1 MDLEGENG
9 GKPPKTAICTK
20 LLALLDTMGVTEYQ
34 EGRRKAVAEN
44 LARLAFVV
52 SDVVVYVWNESFAN
66 ASYMK
71 RVKQLA
77 HDSTEVLFY
86 LFY

>member
-1 MDLEGENG
+1 LTE
-9 GKPPKTAICTK
+9 KTAICER
-20 LLALLDTMGVTEYQ
+20 LVALLDAMGVSEYQ
-34 EGRRKAVAEN
+34 ARRRQAVAEN

-52 SDVVVYVWNESFAN
+52 SDVVVYIWNESFAN

-77 HDSTEVLFY
+77 KESTEVRNN
-86 LFY
+86 